1 MSTSIKYIANGTY
14 GNGNGSWNPDVRGD
28 TASKK
33 RNLKRMN
40 RNIRIQNLEN
50 MVKRQLLVNRNYE

>member
-33 RNLKRMN
+33 KKSQKDEQEH
-40 RNIRIQNLEN
+40 QNTELGKYGEETAIG
-50 MVKRQLLVNRNYE
+50 QSQ